1 MGRQRHQERAMNI
14 LINGCSFMD
23 NHYYKEQFGRLLN
36 GTAVNIAKAGSSNRR
51 IIRTTVEY
59 IERNPV
65 DIVVLGLTFYDR
77 QESPLKPQHANPW
90 VSYNSQGMQAQFA
103 SADDFDSTVEHK
115 LVDDYVKSRYK
126 FDINQ
131 HYVEQLY
138 LDLKLLSSY
147 LRERSIEFCIFNTC
161 DRNHLNVNLGKG
173 FIPFTFIGNEY
184 LETNGSVC
192 MQQDKRLPVNARHHY
207 GEDVIILV
215 KYLVDYINEL

>member
-1 MGRQRHQERAMNI
+1 MDSYFYTRHFDQ
-14 LINGCSFMD
+14 
-23 NHYYKEQFGRLLN
+23 LL
-36 GTAVNIAKAGSSNRR
+36 GARTVNLAKPGSSNRR

-65 DIVVLGLTFYDR
+65 DLVVLGLTFYDR

-103 SADDFDSTVEHK
+103 SAEDFSSSTEHK
-115 LVDDYVKSRYK
+115 MVDDYVRSRYK

-138 LDLKLLSSY
+138 LDLKLLASY

-161 DRNHLNVNLGKG
+161 DRHHQNVKLGPG
-173 FIPFTFIGNEY
+173 FVPFTFIGNEY
-184 LETNGSVC
+184 LEQNGSVC
-192 MQQDKRLPVNARHHY
+192 MEQDWNLPLNARHHY

-215 KYLVDYINEL
+215 QYLVKFINDNRTV

>member
-1 MGRQRHQERAMNI
+1 MDSYFYTRHFDQ
-14 LINGCSFMD
+14 
-23 NHYYKEQFGRLLN
+23 LL
-36 GTAVNIAKAGSSNRR
+36 GARTVNLAKPGSSNRR

-65 DIVVLGLTFYDR
+65 DLVVLGLTFYDR

-103 SADDFDSTVEHK
+103 SAEDFSSSTEHK
-115 LVDDYVKSRYK
+115 MVDDYVRSRYR

-138 LDLKLLSSY
+138 LDLKLLASY

-161 DRNHLNVNLGKG
+161 DRHHQNVKLGPG
-173 FIPFTFIGNEY
+173 FVPFTFIGNEY
-184 LETNGSVC
+184 LEQNGSVC
-192 MQQDKRLPVNARHHY
+192 MEQDRNLPLNARHHY
-207 GEDVIILV
+207 GEDVIMLVQYLV
-215 KYLVDYINEL
+215 KFINDNRTV